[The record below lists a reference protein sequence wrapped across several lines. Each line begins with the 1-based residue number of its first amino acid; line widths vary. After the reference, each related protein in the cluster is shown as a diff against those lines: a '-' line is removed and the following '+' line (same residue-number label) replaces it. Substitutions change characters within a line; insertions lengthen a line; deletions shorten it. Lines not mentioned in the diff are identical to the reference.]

1 MSMSRQNL
9 VVIPGGAPEQPSA
22 WRRGI
27 VVAAAAAAL
36 LSAGVILGEMV
47 PHPPGRAE
55 VVKAEGPVA
64 QLPLESWYFPAQ
76 YVNQGKDNEEQPWT
90 YE

>member
-1 MSMSRQNL
+1 MSISRENL
-9 VVIPGGAPEQPSA
+9 VILPGGASGQPTA

-27 VVAAAAAAL
+27 AMAAAAAAL
-36 LSAGVILGEMV
+36 LSAGVILGEMAA
-47 PHPPGRAE
+47 PPTGRAE
-55 VVKAEGPVA
+55 VAKAEGPVA

-76 YVNQGKDNEEQPWT
+76 YVNQGKENEQQPWT